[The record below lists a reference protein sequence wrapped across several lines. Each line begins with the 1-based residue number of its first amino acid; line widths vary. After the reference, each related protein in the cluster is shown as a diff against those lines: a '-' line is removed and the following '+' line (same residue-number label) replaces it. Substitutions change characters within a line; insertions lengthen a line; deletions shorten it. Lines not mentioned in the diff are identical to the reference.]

1 MFKKV
6 LVANRGEIAIRII
19 RAIHEA
25 GATAVAVYSDFDR
38 NALHVQMADE
48 AYYAGGSL
56 PAESYLNVEKI
67 LAIGRESGAEAVHPG
82 YGFLAENSGFARAV
96 VDSGMTWVG
105 PSPDAIEAMGD
116 KIASRRAA
124 ESAGFGPVPGT
135 TDEVTNAAE
144 VIAFG
149 DEHGWPVAIKATA
162 GGGGKGMRV
171 VTSADEVEDALA
183 GARREAE
190 SYFANPAVYLERYL
204 TDPRHVE
211 VQILCDMHGH
221 AVYVGERDC
230 SSQRRHQKLIEEAP
244 CPSISPETRAA
255 LGEAAV
261 SVARACGYINAGT
274 VECLV
279 DRDESFYFL
288 EMNTRL
294 QVEHCVTEMVTG
306 LDLAVEQLRIAA
318 GEPLSFGQEDI
329 VVRGHSIECRINA
342 EDPASNFMPSPGVI
356 TKWRPAGGP
365 GVRVDAGYETGSEV
379 PQYYDNLMA
388 KLVVLGRDRE
398 EARRRML
405 RALDEFVVEGVA
417 TNIPAHKLILESPEF
432 IDARHSTKF
441 VEESLDVTELPAYR
455 GGVGAAIEGQEP
467 RDLVV
472 ELGEKRF
479 EVKVWVP
486 EGTLGAGGGIAAK
499 RGATPIPT
507 TAPKRSAASTGAGGA
522 SSAGPGTVV
531 APMQGTIV
539 KVLVAEGDEVS
550 AGDTVCILEAMKMEN
565 QITADKTGKITEVKC
580 QEGDTVGSG
589 DVLVIIE

>member
-25 GATAVAVYSDFDR
+25 GAAAVAVYSDFDR

-56 PAESYLNVEKI
+56 PAESYLSVEKI
-67 LAIGRESGAEAVHPG
+67 LAIGRESAAEAVHPG
-82 YGFLAENSGFARAV
+82 YGFLAENAGFARAV

-105 PSPDAIEAMGD
+105 PSPDAIETMGD

-135 TDEVTNAAE
+135 TDEVTDAAE
-144 VIAFG
+144 VTAFG
-149 DEHGWPVAIKATA
+149 EQYGWPVAIKATA

-171 VTSADEVEDALA
+171 VASADEVEDALA

-211 VQILCDMHGH
+211 VQILCDLHGN

-244 CPSISPETRAA
+244 CPSISEETRAA

-261 SVARACGYINAGT
+261 RVARACGYVNAGT

-318 GEPLSFGQEDI
+318 GEQLSFSQEDI

-342 EDPASNFMPSPGVI
+342 EDPASNFMPSPGLI

-365 GVRVDAGYETGSEV
+365 GVRVDAGYETGNEV

-388 KLVVLGRDRE
+388 KLVVHGRNRE

-432 IDARHSTKF
+432 VEASHSTKF
-441 VEESLDVTELPAYR
+441 VEESLDMSQLPGYR
-455 GGVGAAIEGQEP
+455 GGAGSAADGQES
-467 RDLVV
+467 RELVV
-472 ELGEKRF
+472 ELGKKRF
-479 EVKVWVP
+479 DVKVWVP
-486 EGTLGAGGGIAAK
+486 EGSFAPVAAVTK
-499 RGATPIPT
+499 RGATPIPA
-507 TAPKRSAASTGAGGA
+507 TAPKRSASAAGGGGV
-522 SSAGPGTVV
+522 SSAGPGAIT
-531 APMQGTIV
+531 APMQGTII
-539 KVLVAEGDEVS
+539 KVLVSEGDEVS
-550 AGDTVCILEAMKMEN
+550 AGETVCILEAMKMEN
-565 QITADKTGKITEVKC
+565 QITADKSGTVAEVKC

-589 DVLVIIE
+589 DVIAVIE